1 MGFGWTDV
9 AFGLVVRRWHEQ
21 VVSKTQHVVLTV
33 AQHFQQDAAEGLGD
47 GLGRSGEAAHL
58 RQADPHSVA
67 ETLEPHCLGARLDGV
82 LTLPAGEVGGMDK
95 PAQRGLDLG
104 RPGGF
109 GVGLGAVFK
118 IA

>member
-47 GLGRSGEAAHL
+47 GLGRSGRRRTCDRPTRTPWRKLLSHIALVPASMASL
-58 RQADPHSVA
+58 LCRR
-67 ETLEPHCLGARLDGV
+67 ARLAAWISPRSAV
-82 LTLPAGEVGGMDK
+82 WIWVGQAASG
-95 PAQRGLDLG
+95 
-104 RPGGF
+104 
-109 GVGLGAVFK
+109 
-118 IA
+118 